1 MNYKIVPF
9 NSKKLEGVAFAIDE
23 DDYHTYVELMPSWF
37 LAGAK
42 NNYATCDW
50 LGCPGGRRKI
60 RLHRFLM
67 LGINDD
73 PLVVV
78 DHINGDTLDNRR
90 CNLRVISKAQNVS
103 HRANLNS
110 NNNSGTRGVYWCK
123 TNNRWIAS
131 IMHEERDWW
140 KQSFTDKEEA
150 IKAIEE
156 KRKTY
161 NAMCGISEKNI
172 PRLDELIE
180 PNKIMKSLYE
190 NSSYTHNKPIPQ
202 ARENYNQK
210 RRDLTSSARDRRKE
224 YLLSQPQTQEIV
236 EELRRIEGD
245 ERRSQARLSGKKMT
259 LEEKR
264 ANINEGRRLKA
275 AAERKAKREKLLAI
289 LEKDPDDEK
298 AKTDLK
304 KVESSEKLAQSKMA
318 LALKKQACE

>member
-50 LGCPGGRRKI
+50 LDCPGGRRKI

-90 CNLRVISKAQNVS
+90 CNLRILSKAQNVS

-110 NNNSGTRGVYWCK
+110 NNISGTRGVYWCK
-123 TNNRWIAS
+123 TNNRWIAR
-131 IMHEERDWW
+131 IIHEERDWW
-140 KQSFTDKEEA
+140 KQSFTDKDEA

-161 NAMCGISEKNI
+161 NAMYGISEKNI

-180 PNKIMKSLYE
+180 PNKIMNSLYE
-190 NSSYTHNKPIPQ
+190 NSSYTHNKPRPQ

-224 YLLSQPQTQEIV
+224 YLLSQPQTQEVV

-245 ERRSQARLSGKKMT
+245 ERRSQARLSGNKMT

-275 AAERKAKREKLLAI
+275 AAERKAKREKFLAI
-289 LEKDPDDEK
+289 LEKDPDDEQ
-298 AKTDLK
+298 AKKELK
-304 KVESSEKLAQSKMA
+304 KVEKAEKLAQSKIA
-318 LALKKQACE
+318 LALKN

>member
-50 LGCPGGRRKI
+50 LDCPGGRRKI

-90 CNLRVISKAQNVS
+90 CNLRILSKAQNVS

-110 NNNSGTRGVYWCK
+110 NNISGTRGVYWCK
-123 TNNRWIAS
+123 TNNRWIAR
-131 IMHEERDWW
+131 IIHEERDWW
-140 KQSFTDKEEA
+140 KQSFTDKDEA

-161 NAMCGISEKNI
+161 NAMYGISEKNI

-180 PNKIMKSLYE
+180 PNKIMNSLYE
-190 NSSYTHNKPIPQ
+190 NSSYTHNKPRPQ

-210 RRDLTSSARDRRKE
+210 RRDLTSSSRDRRKE
-224 YLLSQPQTQEIV
+224 YLLSQPQTQEVV

-245 ERRSQARLSGKKMT
+245 ERRSQARLSGNKMT

-275 AAERKAKREKLLAI
+275 AAERNAKREKLLVI
-289 LEKDPDDEK
+289 LEKDPDDEE
-298 AKTDLK
+298 AKKELK
-304 KVESSEKLAQSKMA
+304 KVEKAEKLAQSKIA
-318 LALKKQACE
+318 LALKN